1 MSSLAAVG
9 TSVPL
14 VQSSLV
20 IVTLYLGS
28 GLNAGIITST
38 PTLNMGSDFED
49 ASRYYCDLYWDVG
62 KINIPVSG
70 DDAQLTSHHLVPL
83 GPVEGGK

>member
-1 MSSLAAVG
+1 
-9 TSVPL
+9 
-14 VQSSLV
+14 
-20 IVTLYLGS
+20 
-28 GLNAGIITST
+28 
-38 PTLNMGSDFED
+38 MGSDFED